1 MIMFIIRA
9 NLSKQ
14 RKQTQKMNLLS
25 IKIPFRSIFLFL
37 QMSILVLAT
46 IVPLL
51 NGQKAYAAQLTSR
64 SLTLSSAIPSG
75 SSVTYSFG
83 FTVPTATTI
92 LGIKFQ
98 ACSAAIGTCTA
109 PTGLSFSSRTI
120 GSPTGFTGASLAVD
134 TTGANDCTPSA
145 SIICVNRASG
155 TDTSGAKTVPF
166 NAITNPSTTN
176 STFFV
181 RITTYSANTYTVGS
195 TLDSGTVASA
205 VTQTLTIS
213 ARIQEVLNFCVGNTT
228 VNDATTSPGANCA
241 AISGTT
247 VDLGTL
253 DASTVNTSPVS
264 TGNDGNN
271 TNGIAMLR
279 TNASSGAT
287 VSYKSIQGSGSNHL
301 GALRVSGASC
311 NSGTVSTDQCITSAG
326 TTQTAFVAGT
336 ESFGMSIAG
345 VNCGSTS
352 AYTCTFSSGT
362 YNLQRDTQYDGLGSN
377 TYGTSNAQ
385 GYSWDETGTLDQVAS
400 SSGAVDD
407 ESLILVFAATPNA
420 VTPTGSYST
429 QGDFIAV
436 ATY

>member
-1 MIMFIIRA
+1 
-9 NLSKQ
+9 
-14 RKQTQKMNLLS
+14 MNLFS
-25 IKIPFRSIFLFL
+25 VKIPFRSLFILL
-37 QMSILVLAT
+37 QLAILVLAVA
-46 IVPLL
+46 IPIL
-51 NGQKAYAAQLTSR
+51 NDPKAYAAQLTSR
-64 SLTLSSAIPSG
+64 SLTISTAVPAA
-75 SSVTYSFG
+75 SSVTYTFG

-98 ACSAAIGTCTA
+98 ACTAAIGTCTA
-109 PTGLSFSSRTI
+109 PSGLSFSSRTI
-120 GSPTGFTGASLAVD
+120 GSPTGFTGTSLAVD
-134 TTGANDCTPSA
+134 NTGANDCTSSA
-145 SIICVNRASG
+145 SVICVNRASG
-155 TDTSGAKTVPF
+155 TDTNGAKTVPF

-181 RITTYSANTYTVGS
+181 RITTYSANTYTVG
-195 TLDSGTVASA
+195 TILDSGTVASA

-213 ARIQEVLNFCVGNTT
+213 ARIQEILNFCVGNTT

-247 VDLGTL
+247 VDLGSL

-287 VSYKSIQGSGSNHL
+287 VSYKSVQGSGTNHL

-311 NSGTVSTDQCITSAG
+311 NSGNINTDQCVTSAG
-326 TTQTAFVAGT
+326 TTQAAFTAGT
-336 ESFGMSIAG
+336 EMFGMTVGG
-345 VNCGSTS
+345 VNCGSTT
-352 AYTCTFSSGT
+352 AYTCTFSSGA

-377 TYGTSNAQ
+377 TYGSSNAQ
-385 GYSWDETGTLDQVAS
+385 GFAWDETGTLDQIAS

-407 ESLILVFAATPNA
+407 ESLILIFAATPNA

-429 QGDFIAV
+429 QADFIAV

>member
-1 MIMFIIRA
+1 
-9 NLSKQ
+9 
-14 RKQTQKMNLLS
+14 MNLLAL
-25 IKIPFRSIFLFL
+25 KVPFRSLFICL
-37 QMSILVLAT
+37 QIAVLTLAVSVPILSG
-46 IVPLL
+46 PD
-51 NGQKAYAAQLTSR
+51 AYAAQLTSR
-64 SLTLSSAIPSG
+64 SLTLSTAAPAA
-75 SSVTYSFG
+75 SSVTYTFG

-120 GSPTGFTGASLAVD
+120 GSPTGFSGTAFSVD

-145 SIICVNRASG
+145 SIICINRASG

-166 NAITNPSTTN
+166 SSITNPSTTN

-181 RITTYSANTYTVGS
+181 RMTTYSANTYTTVS
-195 TLDSGTVASA
+195 ALDTGTVAAA

-213 ARIQEVLNFCVGNTT
+213 ARIQEILNFCLGNTT
-228 VNDATTSPGANCA
+228 VNDATTSPGADCS

-253 DASTVNTSPVS
+253 DASSVNTSPVS
-264 TGNDGNN
+264 TGNGGNN

-287 VSYKSIQGSGSNHL
+287 VSYKSIQDSGTNHL

-311 NSGTVSTDQCITSAG
+311 NAGNVNTDQCITSAG
-326 TTQTAFVAGT
+326 TTQSAFAAGT
-336 ESFGMSIAG
+336 EDFGMTIAG

-362 YNLQRDTQYDGLGSN
+362 YNLTRDTQYDGLGSN
-377 TYGTSNAQ
+377 TYGSSNAQ
-385 GYSWDETGTLDQVAS
+385 GYAWDETGSLDQIAS

-407 ESLILVFAATPNA
+407 ESLILRFAATPNA

-429 QGDFIAV
+429 QADFIAV

>member
-1 MIMFIIRA
+1 
-9 NLSKQ
+9 
-14 RKQTQKMNLLS
+14 MNLLA
-25 IKIPFRSIFLFL
+25 IKWPVRSLLVFL
-37 QMSILVLAT
+37 QISVLVLAAST
-46 IVPLL
+46 PFL
-51 NGQKAYAAQLTSR
+51 NNPNASAAQLTSR
-64 SLTLSSAIPSG
+64 SMTLSSAVPAA
-75 SSVTYSFG
+75 SSVTHTFG

-109 PTGLSFSSRTI
+109 PTGLSYSSRVI
-120 GSPTGFTGASLAVD
+120 GSPTGFTGTAFAVD
-134 TTGANDCTPSA
+134 TTGANDCTPGA
-145 SIICVNRASG
+145 AVICINRASG

-166 NAITNPSTTN
+166 TTITNPSTTN

-181 RITTYSANTYTVGS
+181 RITTYNDDDYEAADS
-195 TLDSGTVASA
+195 LDNGTVAAA

-213 ARIQEVLNFCVGNTT
+213 ARIQEILNFCVGNTT
-228 VNDATTSPGANCA
+228 VDDATTSPGATCA
-241 AISGTT
+241 AVSGTT

-253 DASTVNTSPVS
+253 DASTVNTSPVG

-287 VSYKSIQGSGSNHL
+287 VSYKSIQGSGSEHL
-301 GALRVSGASC
+301 GALRVSGATC
-311 NSGTVSTDQCITSAG
+311 NVGDVNTDQCVTSAG
-326 TTQTAFVAGT
+326 TTQSAFVAGT
-336 ESFGMSIAG
+336 EEFGMTIG
-345 VNCGSTS
+345 GINCGSTT
-352 AYTCTFSSGT
+352 AYTCTFASGT

-377 TYGTSNAQ
+377 TYGSDNSN
-385 GYSWDETGTLDQVAS
+385 GYAWDETGTLDQVAS

-407 ESLILVFAATPNA
+407 EALILKFAATPNA

-429 QGDFIAV
+429 QADFIVV

>member
-1 MIMFIIRA
+1 
-9 NLSKQ
+9 
-14 RKQTQKMNLLS
+14 MNLLALR
-25 IKIPFRSIFLFL
+25 IPFKSIFLFL
-37 QMSILVLAT
+37 QVSILLLAVS
-46 IVPLL
+46 IPLL
-51 NGQKAYAAQLTSR
+51 NDPKAYAAQLTSR
-64 SLTLSSAIPSG
+64 SLTLSSAVPAA
-75 SSVTYSFG
+75 SSVTHTFG

-109 PTGLSFSSRTI
+109 PTGLSYSSRVL
-120 GSPTGFTGASLAVD
+120 GSPTGFTGTAFAVD
-134 TTGANDCTPSA
+134 TTGANDCTPGA
-145 SIICVNRASG
+145 SIICINRASG

-166 NAITNPSTTN
+166 TTITNPSTTN

-181 RITTYSANTYTVGS
+181 RMTTYSADTYTGGS
-195 TLDSGTVASA
+195 TLDTGTVASA

-213 ARIQEVLNFCVGNTT
+213 ADIQEVLNFCVGNTT

-253 DASTVNTSPVS
+253 DAATVNTSPVP
-264 TGNDGNN
+264 TGTDGNN

-279 TNASSGAT
+279 TNAASGAT

-301 GALRVSGASC
+301 GTLRVSGASC
-311 NSGTVSTDQCITSAG
+311 NAGDVNTDQCITSAG
-326 TTQTAFVAGT
+326 TTQSAFVAGT
-336 ESFGMSIAG
+336 EEYGMSIAG
-345 VNCGSTS
+345 VNCGSTT

-377 TYGTSNAQ
+377 TYGTSNGA
-385 GYSWDETGTLDQVAS
+385 GYAWDETGTIDQVAS

-420 VTPTGSYST
+420 ITPTGSYST
-429 QGDFIAV
+429 QADFIVV

>member
-1 MIMFIIRA
+1 
-9 NLSKQ
+9 
-14 RKQTQKMNLLS
+14 MNLLTLRAPS
-25 IKIPFRSIFLFL
+25 LKSLSLFFQLSVLLLALVVPLFL
-37 QMSILVLAT
+37 GS
-46 IVPLL
+46 
-51 NGQKAYAAQLTSR
+51 KAYASQLTSR
-64 SLTLSSAIPSG
+64 SLTISSAVPSG
-75 SSVTYSFG
+75 TSVTYTFG
-83 FTVPTATTI
+83 FTIPTATTV

-98 ACSAAIGTCTA
+98 SCTTAIGTCTA
-109 PTGLSFSSRTI
+109 PSGLSFSSRTI
-120 GSPTGFTGASLAVD
+120 GSPTGFTGTSFAVD
-134 TTGANDCTPSA
+134 ATGANDCTPSA
-145 SIICVNRASG
+145 SIICINRASG
-155 TDTSGAKTVPF
+155 TDTSGARTVPF

-181 RITTYSANTYTVGS
+181 RMTTYSANTYTVGS
-195 TLDSGTVASA
+195 TLDDGTVASA
-205 VTQTLTIS
+205 VTQTLTI
-213 ARIQEVLNFCVGNTT
+213 AAKIQEILNFCVGNTS
-228 VNDATTSPGANCA
+228 VNDATTSPGADCT

-253 DASTVNTSPVS
+253 DASTVNTSPVAAGS
-264 TGNDGNN
+264 GGNN

-301 GALRVSGASC
+301 GALRVSGATC
-311 NSGTVSTDQCITSAG
+311 NSGTVNTDQCITSAG
-326 TTQTAFVAGT
+326 TTQSTFAAGT
-336 ESFGMSIAG
+336 EDFGMSVAG
-345 VNCGSTS
+345 VNCGSTT

-362 YNLQRDTQYDGLGSN
+362 YNLQRDSQYDGLGSN

-400 SSGAVDD
+400 ASGAVDD

-420 VTPTGSYST
+420 VTPTGSYAT